1 MAGITFRR
9 FRLIYRRSSTLLK
22 CVVLGTIL
30 VCLVTLV
37 TIAVKTSQ
45 KNQEAEAL
53 AEKAALLE
61 QENRTIEEQIALFGT
76 VESTIRIAMEE
87 LGLILPDS
95 IIFEPVVPTDPE

>member
-1 MAGITFRR
+1 MT
-9 FRLIYRRSSTLLK
+9 LI
-22 CVVLGTIL
+22 
-30 VCLVTLV
+30 

-45 KNQEAEAL
+45 KDQKAEEL

-61 QENRTIEEQIALFGT
+61 QENQAIEERIALLGSI
-76 VESTIRIAMEE
+76 ESTVRIAMEE

>member
-9 FRLIYRRSSTLLK
+9 FRLVYRRSSTLLK

-30 VCLVTLV
+30 VCLVTLI

-45 KNQEAEAL
+45 KDQKAEEL

-61 QENRTIEEQIALFGT
+61 QENQAIEERIALLSSI
-76 VESTIRIAMEE
+76 ESTVRIAMEE

>member
-1 MAGITFRR
+1 MAGISFRR

-30 VCLVTLV
+30 VCTVTLT
-37 TIAVKTSQ
+37 TIAIKTAQ
-45 KNQEAEAL
+45 KNREAEAL
-53 AEKAALLE
+53 ARQAAVLE
-61 QENRTIEEQIALFGT
+61 QENQAVENKIALLGT

-95 IIFEPVVPTDPE
+95 IIFEPVEPTDPE

>member
-9 FRLIYRRSSTLLK
+9 FRLVYRRSSTLLK

-30 VCLVTLV
+30 VCLVTLI

-45 KNQEAEAL
+45 KDQKAEEL

-61 QENRTIEEQIALFGT
+61 QENQAIEERIALLGSI
-76 VESTIRIAMEE
+76 ESTVRIAMEE